1 MMIKLFLTFPIRNE
15 NKELLRKAMSE
26 EARRNRAHRQKV
38 SLQISILSWM
48 VEFITGAL
56 IMLDYLLAISDSDFY
71 DWMCWLVALDV
82 FLCGVVIPSAHVL
95 NTENVKEF
103 LYGSGWMKTFKK
115 LCCKND
121 SRVSPS
127 A

>member
-82 FLCGVVIPSAHVL
+82 FLCGVVIPSAYIL
-95 NTENVKEF
+95 NTEVIKQY
-103 LYGSGWMKTFKK
+103 LYNFGWMMTFKK
-115 LCCKND
+115 LFSRND
-121 SRVSPS
+121 AIVLPR